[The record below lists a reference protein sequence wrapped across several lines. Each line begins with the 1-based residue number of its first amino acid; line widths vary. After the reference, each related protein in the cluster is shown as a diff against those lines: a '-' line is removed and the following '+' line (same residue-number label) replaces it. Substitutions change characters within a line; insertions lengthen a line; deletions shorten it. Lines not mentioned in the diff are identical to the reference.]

1 MSIKLG
7 YIELENYGSFYGK
20 HKISFKEKQG
30 NLVSILG
37 VNEVDESSNGAGK
50 STIVDAV
57 VMGFFGKSLKRELN
71 LEDFIC
77 NKFDDL
83 LMRLELGFE
92 DSSDGIISHNY
103 VIERVRSKAA
113 NSAKCNLYED
123 GIWISREL
131 TNTETQNKIEKIIG
145 IDYNMF
151 INTNVLNPE
160 LFRFIKGNNTQKL
173 DILERTLNLN
183 IIGKTYKT
191 LNDATAKDQEIH
203 SKVDTELYAL
213 KTSLSNLK
221 QQSENVN
228 DHIQE
233 SINTIVSNNEN
244 LQEQINELELIH
256 KELQGTSELLQ
267 SKVDVIT
274 SEITDL
280 KEKRVKSEQKILDS
294 KRVLA
299 YYEKNEKCH
308 SCNQKLSDRDSIIE
322 SENNKLIL
330 ANHEKE
336 GTTERINLLEE
347 KQELKDFTKL
357 NEDVKNTETK
367 IREKKYNIEQNNK
380 NIEKFR
386 KITNTSSTGM
396 LEEVT
401 EKIATITTE
410 WINTKGT
417 FEKTEFWKDLLIPK
431 SQTRMA
437 LAGDLLK
444 ILNTY
449 IQKYAKNFY
458 SKDFKFNFIVKD
470 NNIEEIIIKEGKK
483 MKYDQLSS
491 GERQKVDIV
500 LVISLLDIAM
510 SYFKNNKLKF
520 LIIDEAL
527 DHLDPVWGRYVVE
540 FIKQYAVSM
549 NMMALLISHH
559 GIIDEMNYIFDNKII
574 VSKGID
580 DSSHIKN

>member
-20 HKISFKEKQG
+20 HKLSFKEKQG

-37 VNEVDESSNGAGK
+37 INEIDGSSNGAGK

-57 VMGFFGKSLKRELN
+57 VMGFFGRSLKRELN

-77 NKFDDL
+77 NKVPDL
-83 LMRLELGFE
+83 TMRLELGFE
-92 DSSDGIISHNY
+92 DSADGIIAHKY
-103 VIERVRSKAA
+103 VVERIRSKAA

-123 GIWISREL
+123 GIWITNDK
-131 TNTETQNKIEKIIG
+131 TNTEAQNMINKIIG

-160 LFRFIKGNNTQKL
+160 LFRFVKGNNNDKL

-183 IIGKTYKT
+183 IIGKIYNN
-191 LNDATAKDQEIH
+191 LNKIAGEDQKVH
-203 SKVDTELYAL
+203 NQVDTELYAL
-213 KTSLSNLK
+213 KTSLTNLK

-233 SINTIVSNNEN
+233 SINTILANNEK
-244 LQEQINELELIH
+244 LQEQIGELEI
-256 KELQGTSELLQ
+256 
-267 SKVDVIT
+267 VY
-274 SEITDL
+274 TDL
-280 KEKRVKSEQKILDS
+280 SSKQNQLQHTVDTINISLGEFKDEKIRIEQSIVESKKIL
-294 KRVLA
+294 K
-299 YYEKNEKCH
+299 YYEDNEKCYA
-308 SCNQKLSDRDSIIE
+308 CKQDLPDRDSIIE
-322 SENNKLIL
+322 KEKTNLICFSSEKNTII
-330 ANHEKE
+330 ANIKK
-336 GTTERINLLEE
+336 LEE
-347 KQELKDFTKL
+347 RQELKDFIKL
-357 NEDVKNTETK
+357 VEDIKNTGTK
-367 IREKKYNIEQNNK
+367 IREKKYNVEQNNR
-380 NIEKFR
+380 NIEKFK
-386 KITNTSSTGM
+386 KITNTSNTGM

-401 EKIATITTE
+401 EKIGVTTTE
-410 WINTKGT
+410 WTKT
-417 FEKTEFWKDLLIPK
+417 KEIYEKTEFWKELLIPK

-437 LAGDLLK
+437 LAADLLK

-449 IQKYAKNFY
+449 IQKYVKNFY
-458 SKDFKFNFIVKD
+458 SKDFRFNFIVKD
-470 NNIEEIIIKEGKK
+470 NNIEEVIYKDGKK

-520 LIIDEAL
+520 LIVDEAL
-527 DHLDPVWGRYVVE
+527 DHLDPVWGRYVIE
-540 FIKQYAVSM
+540 FVKQYAIKM
-549 NMMALLISHH
+549 NLMCILISHH

-574 VSKGID
+574 ISKGQDEI
-580 DSSHIKN
+580 SRIK

>member
-20 HKISFKEKQG
+20 HRLSFKEKQG
-30 NLVSILG
+30 NLVSIVG
-37 VNEVDESSNGAGK
+37 INEIDGSSNGAGK

-57 VMGFFGKSLKRELN
+57 VMGFFGRSLKRELN

-77 NKFDDL
+77 NKAPDL
-83 LMRLELGFE
+83 TQRLELGFE
-92 DSSDGIISHNY
+92 DSADGIIAHKY
-103 VIERVRSKAA
+103 VIERIRSKAA
-113 NSAKCNLYED
+113 NSSKCNLYED
-123 GIWISREL
+123 GIWITKDK
-131 TNTETQNKIEKIIG
+131 TNTETQNMINKIIG

-160 LFRFIKGNNTQKL
+160 LFRFIKGNNNDKL

-183 IIGKTYKT
+183 IIGKIYNN
-191 LNDATAKDQEIH
+191 LNKIAGEDQKVH
-203 SKVDTELYAL
+203 SLVDTELYAL
-213 KTSLSNLK
+213 KTSLTNLK

-233 SINTIVSNNEN
+233 SINTILSNNEK
-244 LQEQINELELIH
+244 LQEQINELEASKQETSDKIAALWIIV
-256 KELQGTSELLQ
+256 EPINNMLQEDRETLV
-267 SKVDVIT
+267 KN
-274 SEITDL
+274 
-280 KEKRVKSEQKILDS
+280 KEKRESIKKIL
-294 KRVLA
+294 K
-299 YYEKNEKCH
+299 YYEDNETCY
-308 SCNQKLSDRDSIIE
+308 SCKQTLPNRETIIATNKAELKLYEQLIKDAQIE
-322 SENNKLIL
+322 VEYPEIKELEKLNIL
-330 ANHEKE
+330 ASD
-336 GTTERINLLEE
+336 II
-347 KQELKDFTKL
+347 
-357 NEDVKNTETK
+357 TK

-380 NIEKFR
+380 NIEKFK
-386 KITNTSSTGM
+386 KITNTSNAGM

-401 EKIATITTE
+401 KKISITTSE
-410 WINTKGT
+410 WTRTKGV
-417 FEKTEFWKDLLIPK
+417 FEKTEFWKELLVPK

-437 LAGDLLK
+437 LAADLLK

-449 IQKYAKNFY
+449 IQKYIKNFY

-470 NNIEEIIIKEGKK
+470 NNIEEVIYKEGKK

-527 DHLDPVWGRYVVE
+527 DHLDPVWGRYVIE
-540 FIKQYAVSM
+540 FIKQYAISM
-549 NMMALLISHH
+549 NTMALLISHH
-559 GIIDEMNYIFDNKII
+559 GIIDEMNYIFDNKIV
-574 VSKGID
+574 VSKGMD

>member
-20 HKISFKEKQG
+20 HRLSFKEKQG

-37 VNEVDESSNGAGK
+37 INEIDGSSNGAGK

-57 VMGFFGKSLKRELN
+57 VMSFFGRSLKRELN

-77 NKFDDL
+77 NKVPDL
-83 LMRLELGFE
+83 TQRLELGFE
-92 DSSDGIISHNY
+92 DSADGIVSHKY
-103 VIERVRSKAA
+103 VIERIRGKAA
-113 NSAKCNLYED
+113 NSVKCNLYED
-123 GIWISREL
+123 GIWITRDK
-131 TNTETQNKIEKIIG
+131 TNTETQNIINKIIG

-160 LFRFIKGNNTQKL
+160 LFRFVKGNNNDKL

-183 IIGKTYKT
+183 IIGKIYNN
-191 LNDATAKDQEIH
+191 LNKIAGEDQKVH
-203 SKVDTELYAL
+203 SLVDTELYAL
-213 KTSLSNLK
+213 KTSLANLK

-233 SINTIVSNNEN
+233 SINTILSNNEK
-244 LQEQINELELIH
+244 LQEQINELEIDLRTTEEEVNSLSPEIEKAKKDLLEK
-256 KELQGTSELLQ
+256 KEE
-267 SKVDVIT
+267 
-274 SEITDL
+274 E
-280 KEKRVKSEQKILDS
+280 VKLRQREQEHIKIIQ
-294 KRVLA
+294 
-299 YYEKNEKCH
+299 YYKNNEKCH
-308 SCNQKLSDRDSIIE
+308 TCKQDLPNRISILEEEGKRKKEVSEKIIE
-322 SENNKLIL
+322 VLAEIKDAKNRMDRTDYAEAVIHEGIL
-330 ANHEKE
+330 K
-336 GTTERINLLEE
+336 
-347 KQELKDFTKL
+347 
-357 NEDVKNTETK
+357 TK
-367 IREKKYNIEQNNK
+367 IREKKYNIEQNNR
-380 NIEKFR
+380 NIEKFK
-386 KITNTSSTGM
+386 KITNTSNAGM

-401 EKIATITTE
+401 EKIGVTTAE
-410 WINTKGT
+410 WTRTKEI
-417 FEKTEFWKDLLIPK
+417 FEETDFWKELLVPK

-437 LAGDLLK
+437 LAADLLK

-449 IQKYAKNFY
+449 IQKYVKNFY

-470 NNIEEIIIKEGKK
+470 NNIEEVIYKDGKK

-500 LVISLLDIAM
+500 LVVALLDIAM

-527 DHLDPVWGRYVVE
+527 DHLDPVWGRYVIE
-540 FIKQYAVSM
+540 FIKQYAIKM
-549 NMMALLISHH
+549 NMMCLLISHH
-559 GIIDEMNYIFDNKII
+559 GIIDEMNYIFDNKIV
-574 VSKGID
+574 VSKGMD

>member
-7 YIELENYGSFYGK
+7 YLILENYGSFYGK
-20 HKISFKEKQG
+20 HKLSFKEKQG
-30 NLVSILG
+30 NLVSIIG
-37 VNEVDESSNGAGK
+37 INEVDGSSNGAGK

-57 VMGFFGKSLKRELN
+57 VMAFFGKSLKRDLN

-77 NKFDDL
+77 NRTSN

-92 DSSDGIISHNY
+92 DSSDGIVSHNY
-103 VIERVRSKAA
+103 VIERIRGRAA
-113 NSAKCNLYED
+113 NTAECNLYED
-123 GIWISREL
+123 GILISRED
-131 TNTETQNKIEKIIG
+131 TNTETQNKINKIIG

-183 IIGKTYKT
+183 IIGKIYNN
-191 LNDATAKDQEIH
+191 LNKIAGEDQKVHTAI
-203 SKVDTELYAL
+203 DTELYAL
-213 KTSLSNLK
+213 KTSLTNLK

-233 SINTIVSNNEN
+233 SINTITLNNEK
-244 LQEQINELELIH
+244 LQEQITELEAIH
-256 KELQGTSELLQ
+256 KEVSEKKEELLPI
-267 SKVDVIT
+267 VDKIT
-274 SEITDL
+274 SEISEL
-280 KEKRVKSEQKILDS
+280 KKARAQAEQKISDS
-294 KRVLA
+294 ERILA

-308 SCNQKLSDRDSIIE
+308 SCNQKLPDRDSIIE
-322 SENNKLIL
+322 TEKNKLLL
-330 ANHEKE
+330 ANNTKE
-336 GTTERINLLEE
+336 GITERLKTLED
-347 KQELKDFTKL
+347 KQELKDLAKL
-357 NEDVKNTETK
+357 VEDIKNMENK
-367 IREKKYNIEQNNK
+367 VREKKYNIEQNK
-380 NIEKFR
+380 RNIEKFK
-386 KITNTSSTGM
+386 KITNTSNTGM

-401 EKIATITTE
+401 GKIEITTNE
-410 WINTKGT
+410 WIRTKKIY
-417 FEKTEFWKDLLIPK
+417 EKTDFWKELLVPK

-449 IQKYAKNFY
+449 IQKYVKNFY
-458 SKDFKFNFIVKD
+458 NKDFRFNFVVKD
-470 NNIEEIIIKEGKK
+470 NNIEEIIIKDGKK

-549 NMMALLISHH
+549 NMMTLLISHH
-559 GIIDEMNYIFDNKII
+559 GIMDEMNYIFDNKII
-574 VSKGID
+574 VSKGLD
-580 DSSHIKN
+580 DSSHIKP